1 MSDYSKYEIAILK
14 KQQQRE
20 KKLDRK
26 IKRAR
31 LRRQPPFNHVGHT
44 GKRSFKPLI
53 VGEVKQTR
61 CYQDLTWELE
71 KIENERQVI
80 DEYNEY
86 MFDLYIEEQ
95 QRRRHEE
102 EEEENY

>member
-1 MSDYSKYEIAILK
+1 MTDYSKHEIAILK

-26 IKRAR
+26 IKGAR

-53 VGEVKQTR
+53 LGEVKHTR
-61 CYQDLTWELE
+61 SYQDLTWELE
-71 KIENERQVI
+71 KI
-80 DEYNEY
+80 
-86 MFDLYIEEQ
+86 
-95 QRRRHEE
+95 
-102 EEEENY
+102 

>member
-1 MSDYSKYEIAILK
+1 MTDYSEHETIILK
-14 KQQQRE
+14 KQQRRE

-26 IKRAR
+26 IKGAR
-31 LRRQPPFNHVGHT
+31 LRRQPPVNHVGHT

-61 CYQDLTWELE
+61 SYQDLTWELE
-71 KIENERQVI
+71 KIENERTMI
-80 DEYNEY
+80 YEYNEY

-95 QRRRHEE
+95 QRRRRKEE
-102 EEEENY
+102 EDAE